1 MHPSW
6 LCIQH
11 MSEKDPGQSH
21 ANEFLANL
29 KPMSPLGK
37 DRSLRWV
44 AGAGG
49 FWQSLVRGCYIQ
61 SAKLV
66 FWYHKKSS
74 FHRYSKNAAF
84 LQLKRIGEAFT
95 LKQQQHLPWERNSK
109 KIKGSCSA
117 HATPHMKDSRMLSS
131 AINTLFCGHYRGRE
145 EAFVERVK
153 SGWIDYLPNSKDVL
167 CFGNFVRPGPGKH
180 GRYGGMA
187 LSRDSTV
194 FSLCKQGRGVSTRKA
209 QTFLVK
215 GTS

>member
-1 MHPSW
+1 MDQSSVVVTFSSFVQIIEFCSCLSCAFKAKFSKQSLGSALERLVCGQLLKNSDCFGWMHPSW

-49 FWQSLVRGCYIQ
+49 FWQSF
-61 SAKLV
+61 V

-74 FHRYSKNAAF
+74 FHIYSNNTAF
-84 LQLKRIGEAFT
+84 LQLKRTGEAFT

-109 KIKGSCSA
+109 K
-117 HATPHMKDSRMLSS
+117 
-131 AINTLFCGHYRGRE
+131 
-145 EAFVERVK
+145 
-153 SGWIDYLPNSKDVL
+153 
-167 CFGNFVRPGPGKH
+167 
-180 GRYGGMA
+180 
-187 LSRDSTV
+187 
-194 FSLCKQGRGVSTRKA
+194 
-209 QTFLVK
+209 
-215 GTS
+215 

>member
-1 MHPSW
+1 MDQWSVVVTFSSFLQIIEFCSCLSSAFKAKFSKQSLRSALERLVCGQLFKNSDCFGWMHPSW

-49 FWQSLVRGCYIQ
+49 FWQSFVRGCYIQ

-66 FWYHKKSS
+66 FCYHKKSS
-74 FHRYSKNAAF
+74 FHIYSNNTAF

-109 KIKGSCSA
+109 K
-117 HATPHMKDSRMLSS
+117 
-131 AINTLFCGHYRGRE
+131 
-145 EAFVERVK
+145 
-153 SGWIDYLPNSKDVL
+153 
-167 CFGNFVRPGPGKH
+167 
-180 GRYGGMA
+180 
-187 LSRDSTV
+187 
-194 FSLCKQGRGVSTRKA
+194 
-209 QTFLVK
+209 
-215 GTS
+215 